1 MTAVDE
7 RDDVCVR
14 PCTSSSATSDFVC
27 GVWSTGL
34 LLFLDLA
41 AEEGDGDPGVA
52 VVIVRESQEQGSI
65 SGAAR
70 GGA

>member
-1 MTAVDE
+1 MMC
-7 RDDVCVR
+7 VCGRV
-14 PCTSSSATSDFVC
+14 PSAATSDFVC
-27 GVWSTGL
+27 GVWSTVL

-52 VVIVRESQEQGSI
+52 VVTVRQSQEQESI

-70 GGA
+70 LGA